1 MPSFS
6 PLKRSRLAR
15 HDIVAAA
22 TKIDELDYAL
32 EGMGTRV
39 LTVMRSSVLE
49 VAGMLTDAKARLSLF
64 RTHGVLARVVGASV
78 SASPSPDPLYA
89 LTLAALMHMLAHD
102 RTLLGDEELVE
113 ELALGLLRRL
123 QADALLGA
131 SSSAEPGTSPTAP
144 GLQDRMHRC

>member
-1 MPSFS
+1 MAPKKSRPVPSFS

-64 RTHGVLARVVGASV
+64 RTHGVLARVVGGAGPAGGSGAGYV
-78 SASPSPDPLYA
+78 YGTEWCARRAEGGARWARGSPRGRVHKSS
-89 LTLAALMHMLAHD
+89 TKKHG
-102 RTLLGDEELVE
+102 RKI
-113 ELALGLLRRL
+113 RR
-123 QADALLGA
+123 
-131 SSSAEPGTSPTAP
+131 
-144 GLQDRMHRC
+144 